1 MIEKTAVFA
10 RYLLQPNESS
20 CQREQSIMCKPIGGR
35 LFGILKVYAIVRT
48 ISKQS
53 LESVEVVRC
62 GDYENLTNTREHQH
76 ADRVIHHGFVI
87 NRHELLADAFRD
99 GVQACNYH
107 LLIRCL
113 S

>member
-1 MIEKTAVFA
+1 MTKVQTFIYADNTAFTE
-10 RYLLQPNESS
+10 RLL
-20 CQREQSIMCKPIGGR
+20 
-35 LFGILKVYAIVRT
+35 LKVYAMVRT
-48 ISKQS
+48 ISKKS
-53 LESVEVVRC
+53 LESGEVIRC
-62 GDYENLTNTREHQH
+62 GDDENLTNTREHQH
-76 ADRVIHHGFVI
+76 ADRVIHHGVVI